1 MRKQS
6 EKNGFDADEMA
17 TMSRIYLRCKAK
29 LDYADPDQLAISV
42 LLLFRNGVIDE
53 DRVYALLM
61 QRMEQSTRY
70 RSAPAGLRN
79 RPTWRV

>member
-17 TMSRIYLRCKAK
+17 SMSRIYLRCKTK
-29 LDYADPDQLAISV
+29 ITYADPDQLAISV

-53 DRVYALLM
+53 DRVYALLT
-61 QRMEQSTRY
+61 QRMEQPTRY
-70 RSAPAGLRN
+70 RSALAGLRN
-79 RPTWRV
+79 RPTWRA